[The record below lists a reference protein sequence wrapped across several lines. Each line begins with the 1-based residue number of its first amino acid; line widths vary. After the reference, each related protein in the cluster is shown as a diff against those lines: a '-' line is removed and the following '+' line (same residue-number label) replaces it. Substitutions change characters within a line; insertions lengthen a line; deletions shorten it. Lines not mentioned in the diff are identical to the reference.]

1 MTKCC
6 NTTRREWLAYAL
18 VWSFMFLAPLVSLYV
33 HASLDDN
40 ITFRWADVLYI
51 WGGLAVMLV
60 LFFIHNTWVAPLL
73 THHHRTRVYILS
85 SATLILLFTLFQ
97 CTRRP
102 PQRSGSKPPEMEV
115 VDKGTTD
122 IPPPQPPKRGMIPP
136 MDINKM
142 MSVMM
147 LALVFAANLGT
158 KYTFKGLEESR
169 RRQTLEKEDLK
180 QELTYLK
187 HQMNPHF
194 FMNTLN
200 NIHALVDIDPEK
212 AKACIVKLGH
222 MMRYMLYECNKDTVT
237 LARGVAMMEH
247 HIELMRI
254 RYDETVDIQFNHPD
268 QIPNIEIPPL
278 IIIPF
283 VENAFKHGISYSE
296 HSFIHI
302 TVDIDD
308 THFMLTCDNSK
319 HADNNS
325 EHGGVGLKNVI
336 KRLDLIYGDQYKL
349 DIDNATNHYMVS
361 LVLPI
366 APHKASDATQ

>member
-1 MTKCC
+1 MTKCY

-18 VWSFMFLAPLVSLYV
+18 VWLFMFIAPLVSLYV

-40 ITFRWADVLYI
+40 ITFRWADVLHI
-51 WGGLAVMLV
+51 WGGLLVMFV
-60 LFFIHNTWVAPLL
+60 LFIIHNTWVAPLL
-73 THHHRTRVYILS
+73 IHQHRTRAYILAS
-85 SATLILLFTLFQ
+85 VALILLFTLFE
-97 CTRRP
+97 CTRKP
-102 PQRSGSKPPEMEV
+102 PHRSGPKPPEMEM
-115 VDKGTTD
+115 VDNGSTN
-122 IPPPQPPKRGMIPP
+122 IPPPPKKGMMPP
-136 MDINKM
+136 MDINKV

-147 LALVFAANLGT
+147 LMLIFTANLGT
-158 KYTFKGLEESR
+158 KYTFKGIEESR
-169 RRQTLEKEDLK
+169 RRQTLEKEELK

-200 NIHALVDIDPEK
+200 NIHALVDINPEK

-237 LARGVAMMEH
+237 LSRGISMMEH

-254 RYDETVDIQFNHPD
+254 RYDEDVDIQFKRPD
-268 QIPNIEIPPL
+268 QIPNIDIPPL

-296 HSFIHI
+296 HSYIHI
-302 TVDIDD
+302 TVDVDD
-308 THFMLTCDNSK
+308 TYFMLMCDNSK
-319 HADNNS
+319 HADDT

-336 KRLDLIYGDQYKL
+336 KRLDLIYGNQYML
-349 DIDNATNHYMVS
+349 DIDNSKDHYKVT
-361 LVLPI
+361 LRLPL
-366 APHKASDATQ
+366 ALQNPLPNS